1 MEGEHVLEH
10 VSAPLLAQGVSP
22 RQARR
27 AADAVLDRT
36 SVGHCAGMHPDE
48 LDGSERVRV
57 AVARALATSPAILIV
72 DDPTAG
78 VGLLQVDGILRM
90 LRTLAKDENRGVL
103 MSTNDAMCISGA
115 DRALSLDDGQLR
127 GEKQQTPAAVI
138 PLMPRP
144 IGAGPQAYTG

>member
-1 MEGEHVLEH
+1 
-10 VSAPLLAQGVSP
+10 
-22 RQARR
+22 
-27 AADAVLDRT
+27 
-36 SVGHCAGMHPDE
+36 
-48 LDGSERVRV
+48 
-57 AVARALATSPAILIV
+57 
-72 DDPTAG
+72 
-78 VGLLQVDGILRM
+78 LLQVDGILRM